1 MNHLAEILSLG
12 IWYALQLYLLGAC
25 GYVISSAVIF
35 SVFSRRIQRQFTH
48 PECDYPAN
56 CQTHFVLL
64 IPAHNE
70 ARPLPAL
77 LDSIRGLHYPPDLF
91 RTVVVADNCTDQ
103 TAFLAHQAK
112 VTCFERNT
120 NHPSDKTQALRYA
133 VEQLTQRAD
142 FPAFS
147 GLVICVIDADCVLD
161 KNYLRE
167 LDKHYAQPGA
177 APVVQSY
184 RSVSNAFD
192 SNVTVLDAAAEAMRQ
207 WVLSGTRMFL
217 GQDTFIFG
225 LGCSMR
231 APVFADLMALP
242 VTSLAEDKEWKVY
255 LTQRRMHV
263 AYCPTARLSY
273 EVVRDADAFRQQR
286 ARWLAGYF
294 QSLRTYGPRMLW
306 RGLRGA
312 NLAQLDLALDLL
324 QPPRS
329 VLLAA
334 AAFFGLLAVCYA
346 PLSLVSGWVWLS
358 ILAAFWLYGALG
370 LRLIGAR
377 PRHYLLLFSGFRLVG
392 TVLHACLRI
401 GLGRGVGAWQ
411 ATARASRVS

>member
-1 MNHLAEILSLG
+1 MNSLAEILSLG
-12 IWYALQLYLLGAC
+12 LWYALQFYLLGASA
-25 GYVISSAVIF
+25 YVISSAVIYSLF
-35 SVFSRRIQRQFTH
+35 SFRIQQQFKSR
-48 PECDYPAN
+48 EYDYVAN
-56 CQTHFVLL
+56 NQTNFVLL

-70 ARPLPAL
+70 ARVLPTL
-77 LDSIRGLHYPPDLF
+77 LDSIQGLHYPPDWF
-91 RTVVVADNCTDQ
+91 RTVVVADNCIDQ

-112 VTCFERNT
+112 VTCLERHT
-120 NHPSDKTQALRYA
+120 NYQSDKTQALRYA
-133 VEQLTQRAD
+133 VEQLARRAD
-142 FPAFS
+142 FPAFPDQ
-147 GLVICVIDADCVLD
+147 VICVIDADCVLD
-161 KNYLRE
+161 KNYLSE

-192 SNVTVLDAAAEAMRQ
+192 SDVTVLDAAAEAMRQ
-207 WVLSGTRMFL
+207 WVLSGTRKFL

-231 APVFADLMALP
+231 ASVFADLMALP

-255 LTQRRMHV
+255 LTQHRMRV

-273 EVVRDADAFRQQR
+273 EVVRDAAAFRQQR

-306 RGLRGA
+306 RGLCEA

-334 AAFFGLLAVCYA
+334 ATFFGVLAVCHA
-346 PLSLVSGWVWLS
+346 PLSLVSGWVWLGT
-358 ILAAFWLYGALG
+358 LAAFWLYGALG

-392 TVLHACLRI
+392 TVLHTCLRI

-411 ATARASRVS
+411 ATARASR